1 MGERIDFPK
10 NYELY
15 LRKAVHKFQE
25 GNMVEACTYFE
36 EAYAIKQESSINAMY
51 VSALFQLER
60 YKEAQ
65 EIAEDKL
72 ELYESDD
79 SLYSLYTTIL
89 IKNHS
94 FKEAELIIQRKLSQL
109 NQTANKE
116 VWHTAK
122 YVLEHEQNRHKQN
135 EKKRNQELLK
145 EILAMGDQSFEHQ
158 AALIKQMQ
166 EMSNEWYTLGA
177 RSVLRNPFVNE
188 IVKTTVLE
196 HLVREGV
203 TEEFEMYWFDQRRF
217 VVPADQS
224 SLEENKRFKEVVHL
238 LKEKF
243 EDDNPTMYQALL
255 QEVNLHFLM
264 LYPYIEEVVTDAS
277 KWLGTCFNQ
286 YDAYFLNL
294 VENDPDNQIMKT
306 WIQRLNEEIA
316 AMMME

>member
-25 GNMVEACTYFE
+25 GDMIEACAFFE

-60 YKEAQ
+60 YREAE

-89 IKNHS
+89 IKNHA
-94 FKEAELIIQRKLSQL
+94 FEEAEHIIQRKLSQL
-109 NQTANKE
+109 NQAPNKE

-122 YVLEHEQNRHKQN
+122 YVLEYEQNKYKQN

-145 EILAMGDQSFEHQ
+145 EILAMGDKTFEHQ

-166 EMSNEWYTLGA
+166 EMSCDWYTLGA

-196 HLVREGV
+196 HLIKQEVK
-203 TEEFEMYWFDQRRF
+203 EEFELYWFDQQRF
-217 VVPADQS
+217 IVPVNQS

-243 EDDNPTMYQALL
+243 EDDNPSMYQALL

-264 LYPYIEEVVTDAS
+264 LYPYVEEVITDAS
-277 KWLGTCFNQ
+277 KWLGVCFNQ

-294 VENDPDNQIMKT
+294 VEDDPDTQKMQV
-306 WIQRLNEEIA
+306 WIHRLNEGIA
-316 AMMME
+316 EMMME